1 MSGARG
7 FIATSDDW
15 LASASLHGSIPG
27 RLSIASSRGRFS
39 SRGASSGV
47 RTQAPLATR
56 ASPSVEGRH
65 EPVDGLASP
74 AMTKGIRDQPGFS
87 RPSRRAISASSNSR
101 SAKGSSTFGGG
112 LTLELAGPFC
122 GGGRASLTCCA
133 PLDAGA
139 GGCCVLAT
147 GCGGALGAGTLAA
160 GGDARGSAFA
170 AATAESTFSERGGAP
185 GDVGGGVD
193 GLLPCADQDGWP
205 GPDEDLGGP
214 FSVIRAMGALIPD
227 PLGGA
232 IGGGIAGRVGAGRG
246 GGELAGAGRVGSA
259 GCAAGGEAGAEEA
272 GRPCSGSVGRGGGVV
287 AFAGPSAG
295 AARRGRGA
303 AAGLRR
309 RRQEPAGQRAPE
321 RRRTQPRATKR
332 RARRRPSSEALRLR
346 PAQRR
351 QPPRFAARARPARGE
366 ATADYSR
373 APAPSRG

>member
-1 MSGARG
+1 MVV
-7 FIATSDDW
+7 
-15 LASASLHGSIPG
+15 PG

-39 SRGASSGV
+39 AVGRRAAY
-47 RTQAPLATR
+47 RTPAPLATR

-87 RPSRRAISASSNSR
+87 RPSRRAISASSDSR

-112 LTLELAGPFC
+112 LTLELAFAFLR
-122 GGGRASLTCCA
+122 GRAGVADLLR
-133 PLDAGA
+133 PVGRRRRRLLRPRDR
-139 GGCCVLAT
+139 LRRRD
-147 GCGGALGAGTLAA
+147 GALGAGTLAA
-160 GGDARGSAFA
+160 GGVARGSAFA

-193 GLLPCADQDGWP
+193 GLLPCADEDGWP

-214 FSVIRAMGALIPD
+214 FSVRRAMGALIPD
-227 PLGGA
+227 PLARGDRRRHRRTRRGGA
-232 IGGGIAGRVGAGRG
+232 RRRRTRRRRSRGLRRLCGRRRGGRRG
-246 GGELAGAGRVGSA
+246 GGATLLRL
-259 GCAAGGEAGAEEA
+259 
-272 GRPCSGSVGRGGGVV
+272 GRPGR
-287 AFAGPSAG
+287 
-295 AARRGRGA
+295 RRGRVCEAFGGRPRRGR
-303 AAGLRR
+303 AAGLQR
-309 RRQEPAGQRAPE
+309 RRQERAGQRAPE

-332 RARRRPSSEALRLR
+332 RARRRPSSEALRPR

-373 APAPSRG
+373 APAPWRG

>member
-1 MSGARG
+1 MKSK
-7 FIATSDDW
+7 S
-15 LASASLHGSIPG
+15 
-27 RLSIASSRGRFS
+27 
-39 SRGASSGV
+39 
-47 RTQAPLATR
+47 
-56 ASPSVEGRH
+56 SVEGRH
-65 EPVDGLASP
+65 GPVDGLASP
-74 AMTKGIRDQPGFS
+74 EMTKGIRDQPGFS

-147 GCGGALGAGTLAA
+147 GCGGADGALGAEALAA

-205 GPDEDLGGP
+205 GPDEDLGRP

-232 IGGGIAGRVGAGRG
+232 IGGGMAARVGAGRG
-246 GGELAGAGRVGSA
+246 GGELAGAGRVTSA
-259 GCAAGGEAGAEEA
+259 GCAPGGEAGAEEA
-272 GRPCSGSVGRGGGVV
+272 GRPCSGSVGRGEGVV
-287 AFAGPSAG
+287 AFARPSAG
-295 AARRGRGA
+295 ARGA
-303 AAGLRR
+303 AGGRAASGAAGGGAA
-309 RRQEPAGQRAPE
+309 EAAAGARGTAGAGAAADAAAGHE
-321 RRRTQPRATKR
+321 AASEAATFVGGASATTGAATPSR
-332 RARRRPSSEALRLR
+332 LASPPGRARR
-346 PAQRR
+346 
-351 QPPRFAARARPARGE
+351 
-366 ATADYSR
+366 
-373 APAPSRG
+373 